1 MSSTRQLAKR
11 VIYISGLESSRE
23 RRKMWRIIEIRGEG
37 YGSQG
42 KKKDK
47 KRVTAFLGNSF
58 HSLLS
63 PPFLRRWRETSLVH
77 DSRHRTVE
85 KRIKKVVSVFS
96 FSFPFSLSLSLDR
109 VKRKQ
114 RIGGGG
120 GKPTLNVRSHDKIVD
135 ARLTSS
141 WTLHPEGVESGFI
154 AGHVVS
160 HREGGSLV
168 SCSLERKICR
178 SLLNETG

>member
-1 MSSTRQLAKR
+1 
-11 VIYISGLESSRE
+11 
-23 RRKMWRIIEIRGEG
+23 MWRIIEIRGEG

-42 KKKDK
+42 EKRIK
-47 KRVTAFLGNSF
+47 KRVTVTAFLGNSF

-63 PPFLRRWRETSLVH
+63 SIPSSMKGTSLVH
-77 DSRHRTVE
+77 DSRRRTVE

-109 VKRKQ
+109 HSRDRCVKRKQ
-114 RIGGGG
+114 RIGRGGR
-120 GKPTLNVRSHDKIVD
+120 KTNVITSNVRSHDKIVH

-160 HREGGSLV
+160 HRERGTLV